1 MGFNLD
7 RLVQTLAG
15 GGAGWLQGQQ
25 EANKQRLLDEESKQR
40 AQQLEMQRQNM
51 ASEAASRDQ
60 NSQLDALK
68 TLTAAR
74 AQQAS
79 QANNEHDN
87 ALQTAQSVTPGTD
100 VRQMPDFMAMVD
112 QQIKAGTPVNALFK
126 STPATT
132 NVAPG
137 ASMSLPGSVDLQ
149 GQPVAPAQV
158 PASTVDFTLP
168 KMEKIATPE
177 QQQVL
182 DKAAHDKLRET
193 ILGQIQAQMAK
204 DPSTKLTPAMRLQL
218 AQNNINPAEVEPSS
232 PERNPMPVQLPN
244 GQSAFA
250 VPQDGKMV
258 EVPGAKPIPPAQAAN
273 AAAAPAAGEGFG
285 TFTGPGL
292 DYAATRARI
301 TGKIDGRDSKMIGAI
316 NSRIAEQVK
325 SLGSSPAQALQQ
337 QAFRQSDQKALDRA
351 TLAMTSAEGFENK
364 AIPQGDLVVKLS
376 NEVGRSAIPLLNKAI
391 VLPWKDQI
399 MGDPK
404 TQNLFNAITTFA
416 TEYAKIMEGST
427 GSAAAA
433 SVGAMN
439 AAQRLINAAQTPAG
453 IEATVKQMKY
463 EMDLTK
469 QGWKA
474 VIEDV
479 GGRMRGAEPAPQG
492 GATQPANAPPPKAPK
507 DTPMDQRVAGVTTAL
522 LPNGKI
528 GTWDGQGGWVV
539 K

>member
-1 MGFNLD
+1 MGFSLD

-40 AQQLEMQRQNM
+40 AQQLEVQRQNM

-60 NSQLDALK
+60 NSQMDALK

-74 AQQAS
+74 AQQSA
-79 QANNEHDN
+79 QTDKEHDN

-126 STPATT
+126 STPASTQ
-132 NVAPG
+132 VASG

-177 QQQVL
+177 QA
-182 DKAAHDKLRET
+182 KT
-193 ILGQIQAQMAK
+193 IHEQAQAKMAEDFLSGLK
-204 DPSTKLTPAMRLQL
+204 GRMADPSWKGLTPGDRLQM
-218 AQNNINPAEVEPSS
+218 ATFKINPAEVEPKDAS
-232 PERNPMPVQLPN
+232 P
-244 GQSAFA
+244 
-250 VPQDGKMV
+250 VPHTIENAGGGLTSLIPDSTQPSGFRTA
-258 EVPGAKPIPPAQAAN
+258 EVPGVHPRQPALAAN
-273 AAAAPAAGEGFG
+273 GVAPPTPDQGFG
-285 TFTGPGL
+285 TFTKEGL
-292 DYAATRARI
+292 DYAASRARI
-301 TGKIDGRDSKMIGAI
+301 TGKVDGRDSKMIGAI
-316 NSRIAEQVK
+316 NSRVAEQVK
-325 SLGSSPAQALQQ
+325 ALGSSPAQALQQ
-337 QAFRQSDQKALDRA
+337 QAIRQSDQKALDRA

-479 GGRMRGAEPAPQG
+479 GGRMRGAEPGG
-492 GATQPANAPPPKAPK
+492 GAASSGFPPAGTQRTVQGQSYVS
-507 DTPMDQRVAGVTTAL
+507 D
-522 LPNGKI
+522 
-528 GTWDGQGGWVV
+528 GTKFVLV